1 MDIELLQEA
10 LENDDNL
17 NIINTNIQEIKQK
30 KNEILQDLG
39 LNRDDLKS
47 FHKKLNGY
55 MYIDN
60 IKDLK
65 YGRNIRWVNLNKI
78 TNIKITNGAVL
89 CDIKIHDKNNWD
101 KSQTGSDVFYIETD
115 PINPSLDNLI
125 ENDMDLEIHGPSNL
139 NLELKIIINKE

>member
-1 MDIELLQEA
+1 MDIELLEEA

-17 NIINTNIQEIKQK
+17 NIISTNIQEIKQK
-30 KNEILQDLG
+30 KNEILQELG
-39 LNRDDLKS
+39 LDRNDLKS

-65 YGRNIRWVNLNKI
+65 YGRNIRWINLNKI

-89 CDIKIHDKNNWD
+89 CDIKIHDKGIALIL
-101 KSQTGSDVFYIETD
+101 KSFNTTFITLYLNENVIFQKISDEEKI
-115 PINPSLDNLI
+115 L
-125 ENDMDLEIHGPSNL
+125 
-139 NLELKIIINKE
+139 LKAVDYLHKQ

>member
-30 KNEILQDLG
+30 KNEILQELG
-39 LNRDDLKS
+39 LDRNDLKS

-89 CDIKIHDKNNWD
+89 CDIKIHDKGIALILKGFNNTFITLYLNENIIFQ
-101 KSQTGSDVFYIETD
+101 KISDEEKILLKAVDY
-115 PINPSLDNLI
+115 
-125 ENDMDLEIHGPSNL
+125 L
-139 NLELKIIINKE
+139 NKK

>member
-30 KNEILQDLG
+30 KNEILQELG
-39 LNRDDLKS
+39 LDRNDLKS

-89 CDIKIHDKNNWD
+89 CDIKIHDKGIALILKGFNNSYITMYLNENIIFQ
-101 KSQTGSDVFYIETD
+101 KISDEEKILLKAVDY
-115 PINPSLDNLI
+115 
-125 ENDMDLEIHGPSNL
+125 L
-139 NLELKIIINKE
+139 NKK

>member
-1 MDIELLQEA
+1 MDIELLEEA

-30 KNEILQDLG
+30 KNEILQELG
-39 LNRDDLKS
+39 LDRNDLKS

-65 YGRNIRWVNLNKI
+65 YGRNIRWINLNKI

-89 CDIKIHDKNNWD
+89 CDIKIHDKGIALIL
-101 KSQTGSDVFYIETD
+101 KSFNTTFITLYLNENVIFQKISDEEKI
-115 PINPSLDNLI
+115 L
-125 ENDMDLEIHGPSNL
+125 
-139 NLELKIIINKE
+139 LKAVDYLHKQ

>member
-1 MDIELLQEA
+1 MDIELLQDA
-10 LENDDNL
+10 LDNDDNL

-30 KNEILQDLG
+30 KNEILQELG
-39 LNRDDLKS
+39 LDRNDLKS

-65 YGRNIRWVNLNKI
+65 YGRNIRWINLNKI

-89 CDIKIHDKNNWD
+89 CDIKIHNKGIALILKSFNNTYITMYLNENIIFQ
-101 KSQTGSDVFYIETD
+101 KISDEEKILLKAVDY
-115 PINPSLDNLI
+115 
-125 ENDMDLEIHGPSNL
+125 L
-139 NLELKIIINKE
+139 NKK